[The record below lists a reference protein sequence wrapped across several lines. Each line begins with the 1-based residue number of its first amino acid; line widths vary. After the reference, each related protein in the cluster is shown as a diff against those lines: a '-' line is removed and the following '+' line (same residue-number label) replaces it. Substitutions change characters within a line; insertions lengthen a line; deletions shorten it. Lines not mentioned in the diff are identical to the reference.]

1 MEKEIYSIRRLEEL
15 MGYPR
20 SEEVRE
26 LECKSEEGENVV
38 DVLGV
43 YSENYPLVVG
53 FSGWVVSSRKIT

>member
-1 MEKEIYSIRRLEEL
+1 